1 METASLI
8 AAAFIPKINLNT
20 TKLVVCDISSGN
32 ESESDF
38 TTTSSLI
45 AICAKADLG
54 AVEIKGVAKTEKTP
68 ADPSSTQTEAGA
80 PPSKKGKK

>member
-1 METASLI
+1 MNTASLI

-20 TKLVVCDISSGN
+20 TQLVVCDISSGN
-32 ESESDF
+32 ESAFDF

-54 AVEIKGVAKTEKTP
+54 AVEIKGVAKTEKMP

-80 PPSKKGKK
+80 PPSKKGKN